1 MKYRPEIDGLRAI
14 AVVSVILYH
23 AQITILGYDV
33 FKGGFIGVDIFFVI
47 SGYLI
52 TSIIYRELQSTG
64 SFSFKKFYERRV
76 RRIIPVL
83 LLVILTV
90 LPLGWMYLLPLDFV
104 EFSKS
109 ALFSLGFSSNLY
121 FHYDGQQYGAASGL
135 LKPLLHTWS
144 LSVEEQYY
152 LFFPIIFFILFKFLK
167 KYLIHFFL
175 VGLILSVLIAD
186 WSSKT
191 YPSISFYFLHTRIWE
206 LFAGSILAYLEIKLG
221 NRSENKILNSLFPF
235 IGLVLI
241 GFSIYFFNDRMFH
254 PSFNSLPPV
263 IGVSLIIWFSSK
275 DDFITK
281 ILSSKLF
288 VGIGLISYSLYLWH
302 YPIFAFSRIT
312 QFTQGDISKKIL
324 LSIIILIISIISY
337 FLVEKPFRN
346 RNNKMNLVGSFV
358 VAGSLL
364 LIILNYAVIKNNGF
378 QKRLPNILQ
387 NDLKN
392 TLTNSQGENCYNN
405 IHKCKFN
412 TSSNKKIFLIGD
424 SHMEYIMSDLKNK
437 VVQEG
442 YQFIPSVV
450 SGCIFFP
457 NFDLID
463 VKTKKISP
471 NCNNDYFQ
479 MIKKILS
486 KEKGSIFIFG
496 GRYPLYLTN
505 EFFNNKEGGIEGK
518 VWKKKYV
525 SIDKNQTIE
534 NSFKKEVL
542 KLSKNNKIILVY
554 PIPEVGWDVP
564 NKIWIDRKK
573 TLKKNNYSNLTTSF
587 KVYLDRSKT
596 SNNLLDSINN
606 SNIYRVYPH
615 KLFCNLRLKGRCTT
629 HNNKDIF
636 YADMD
641 HPSKKGA
648 EMINDLIIKEIKNIE
663 IKSN

>member
-14 AVVSVILYH
+14 AVISVILYH
-23 AQITILGYDV
+23 AQITILGYDI

-52 TSIIYRELQSTG
+52 TSIIFRELQSTG
-64 SFSFKKFYERRV
+64 SFFFKKFYERRI

-83 LLVILTV
+83 LLVMLTT

-152 LFFPIIFFILFKFLK
+152 LFFPIIFFILFKYLK

-186 WSSKT
+186 WSSRT
-191 YPSISFYFLHTRIWE
+191 YPSVSFYFLHTRIWE

-221 NRSENKILNSLFPF
+221 NRSENKILNSFFPF
-235 IGLVLI
+235 IGLALI
-241 GFSIYFFNDRMFH
+241 GISIYFFNDKMFH

-281 ILSSKLF
+281 ILSTKLF
-288 VGIGLISYSLYLWH
+288 VGIGLVSYSLYLWH

-312 QFTQGDISKKIL
+312 QFTQGDIFKKIL

-337 FLVEKPFRN
+337 FMVEKPFRN

-358 VAGSLL
+358 LAGSLL

-392 TLTNSQGENCYNN
+392 TLKNSQGENCYNN

-424 SHMEYIMSDLKNK
+424 SHMEYIMSDLKDK

-457 NFDLID
+457 NFNLID

-471 NCNNDYFQ
+471 NCNNDYFE
-479 MIKKILS
+479 MIKKTLS
-486 KEKGSIFIFG
+486 KEKNSIFIFG

-505 EFFNNKEGGIEGK
+505 EFFDNKEGGIEGK
-518 VWKKKYV
+518 VWKKKYI
-525 SIDKNQTIE
+525 SINKNQTIE
-534 NSFKKEVL
+534 NSFKNEIL

-573 TLKKNNYSNLTTSF
+573 VLKKNNYSNLTTSF

-596 SNNLLDSINN
+596 SNNLLDSIDNN
-606 SNIYRVYPH
+606 NIYRVYPH
-615 KLFCNLRLKGRCTT
+615 KLFCNLRIKGRCTT
-629 HNNKDIF
+629 HNDKDIF

>member
-14 AVVSVILYH
+14 AVISVILYH
-23 AQITILGYDV
+23 AQITILGYDI

-52 TSIIYRELQSTG
+52 TSIIFRELQSTG
-64 SFSFKKFYERRV
+64 SFSFKKFYERRI

-83 LLVILTV
+83 LLVMLTT

-152 LFFPIIFFILFKFLK
+152 LFFPIIFFILFKYLK

-186 WSSKT
+186 WSSRT
-191 YPSISFYFLHTRIWE
+191 YPSVSFYFLHTRIWE

-221 NRSENKILNSLFPF
+221 NRSENKILNSFFPF
-235 IGLVLI
+235 IGLALI
-241 GFSIYFFNDRMFH
+241 GISIYFFNDKMFH

-281 ILSSKLF
+281 ILSTKLF
-288 VGIGLISYSLYLWH
+288 VGIGLVSYSLYLWH

-312 QFTQGDISKKIL
+312 QFTQGDIFKKIL

-337 FLVEKPFRN
+337 FMVEKPFRN

-358 VAGSLL
+358 LAGSLL

-392 TLTNSQGENCYNN
+392 TLKNSQGENCYNN

-424 SHMEYIMSDLKNK
+424 SHMEYIMSDLKDK

-457 NFDLID
+457 NFNLID

-471 NCNNDYFQ
+471 NCNNDYFE
-479 MIKKILS
+479 MIKKTLS
-486 KEKGSIFIFG
+486 KEKNSIFIFG

-505 EFFNNKEGGIEGK
+505 EFFDNKEGGIEGK
-518 VWKKKYV
+518 VWKKKYI
-525 SIDKNQTIE
+525 SINKNQTIE
-534 NSFKKEVL
+534 NSFKNEIL

-573 TLKKNNYSNLTTSF
+573 VLKKNNYSNLTTSF

-596 SNNLLDSINN
+596 SNNLLDSIDNN
-606 SNIYRVYPH
+606 NIYRVYPH
-615 KLFCNLRLKGRCTT
+615 KLFCNLIIKGRCTT
-629 HNNKDIF
+629 HNDKDIF